1 MKKTFITLGFILAL
15 IAAYW
20 VAFGNPFKK
29 IFRTITPGKATD
41 GEREAV
47 EPPVVLTSP
56 GGNFKPV
63 SATPK
68 DASGFPL
75 SIGSTGS
82 YVEKIQSAL
91 NSRFGSE
98 LVVDGIFGT
107 KTAKALSA
115 HGYNPDA
122 IYWKHYYQILGVS

>member
-1 MKKTFITLGFILAL
+1 MKKLLIPVLLILAI

-29 IFRTITPGKATD
+29 IFGQTPVDVPNVDTITTD
-41 GEREAV
+41 TS
-47 EPPVVLTSP
+47 TSP

-63 SATPK
+63 AAPAK
-68 DASGFPL
+68 DANGFPL
-75 SIGSTGS
+75 SIGSTGL
-82 YVEKIQSAL
+82 YVKNIQLSL

-122 IYWKHYYQILGVS
+122 IYWKHYYDIIGVKI